1 MLCPRSDRR
10 CVDWRLWVIAAGA
23 LLPVAAIGQGA
34 DELASMIE
42 QSLAGI
48 EYRLDLRPRQAA
60 QDLEEQERRLELLE
74 QQAPDNPALPEL
86 KQKFRQLQAEVA
98 SGIAAAT
105 AGDATTGVGTSEVA
119 PEGLTAGLRK
129 VDTLQKQAEA
139 ELMSGR
145 PGEAAGYLTQAEAQM
160 VALEARYAGK
170 IPEGH
175 VPLIVAQE
183 KLAALKDQLAAAKS
197 AE

>member
-1 MLCPRSDRR
+1 MPRDRSDRR
-10 CVDWRLWVIAAGA
+10 CVDWRLWVIAALGF
-23 LLPVAAIGQGA
+23 LPVAAIGQGA

-48 EYRLDLRPRQAA
+48 EYRLDLRPKQAA
-60 QDLEEQERRLELLE
+60 QDLQEQERRLELLE
-74 QQAPDNPALPEL
+74 QQAQDNPALPEL
-86 KQKFRQLQAEVA
+86 RQKFKRLQAEVA
-98 SGIAAAT
+98 SGLAGVE
-105 AGDATTGVGTSEVA
+105 GDAGTGEATPVESA
-119 PEGLTAGLRK
+119 PEGLTTALRA
-129 VDTLQKQAEA
+129 VDTLQERAES

-145 PGEAAGYLTQAEAQM
+145 PGEAAGYLSQAEAQM
-160 VALEARYAGK
+160 TALEARYAGK

-197 AE
+197 AD

>member
-1 MLCPRSDRR
+1 MPRDRSDRR
-10 CVDWRLWVIAAGA
+10 CVDWRLWVIAALGF
-23 LLPVAAIGQGA
+23 LPVAAIGQGA

-48 EYRLDLRPRQAA
+48 EYRLDLRPKQAA
-60 QDLEEQERRLELLE
+60 QDLQEQERRLELLE

-86 KQKFRQLQAEVA
+86 RQKFKRLQAEVA
-98 SGIAAAT
+98 SGL
-105 AGDATTGVGTSEVA
+105 AGAGNDAVAGEDAPAVSA
-119 PEGLTAGLRK
+119 PEGLTSGLRA
-129 VDTLQKQAEA
+129 VDTLQERAES

-145 PGEAAGYLTQAEAQM
+145 PGEAAQYLTQAEAQM

-197 AE
+197 AD

>member
-1 MLCPRSDRR
+1 MPRDRSDRR
-10 CVDWRLWVIAAGA
+10 CVDWRLWVIAALA
-23 LLPVAAIGQGA
+23 FLPVAAVGQGA

-48 EYRLDLRPRQAA
+48 EYRLDLRPKQAA
-60 QDLEEQERRLELLE
+60 QDLQEQERRLELLE
-74 QQAPDNPALPEL
+74 QQAPGNPALPGL
-86 KQKFRQLQAEVA
+86 RQKFRRLQAAVA
-98 SGIAAAT
+98 SGLAGTTNDAVAGESAAA
-105 AGDATTGVGTSEVA
+105 ASA
-119 PEGLTAGLRK
+119 PEGLTSGLRA
-129 VDTLQKQAEA
+129 VDTLQERAES

-145 PGEAAGYLTQAEAQM
+145 PGEAAQYLSQAEAQM

-197 AE
+197 AD